1 VTRAI
6 NATSRNR
13 DQNREAPERKVSD
26 AANIGEMLA
35 SMDANRERAKSAVS
49 GRPTAAD
56 DLVAC
61 PHLAL
66 VQLLV
71 RPER

>member
-1 VTRAI
+1 MRAV
-6 NATSRNR
+6 NAISRNR

-35 SMDANRERAKSAVS
+35 SIDANRERAESAVS